1 MSRLIIIPIILAVI
15 LAGVYAIFKYG
26 TTVTQPLIK
35 ATEIKEAWIEVVNG
49 PIFNKTSLQKV
60 ELKSGDLITIG
71 ATIETDSTSR
81 GHIHFPDGSVLRLDK
96 ATTITVSEIHFKK
109 DDHSLA
115 VKIALVTGRVWSKV
129 ITLATPE
136 SVWEVKTGN
145 TVATVRGTA
154 FSMSYKNGVSF
165 IFGSENKIAVAPID
179 PVTKEAIK
187 LSEVVIG
194 ENKVIEITLKEVE
207 KARVSDKPVLNDNV
221 REATPAILN
230 DGWVQD
236 SKEKDREF
244 DLEIEELKLNMRGG
258 DIAEEIIERT
268 EENRKIFNRK
278 ERDSEDEKDDSVEQK
293 KPVIKIDEFK
303 RKTEIKNKV
312 EVEKSDTLEA
322 KIPRVNRN
330 TLEPKIEMSQRET
343 GGSSGSSDN
352 TSGEMRIITD
362 KGLTLVLEGETIVF
376 KAILENQTTKR
387 DITSLVTWNVIG
399 DIGNIIRP
407 GVFVAK
413 LGDEVSELGESVGYV
428 VASFENSKEVGKSE
442 LIKVEALVPD
452 TSEEIGG

>member
-1 MSRLIIIPIILAVI
+1 
-15 LAGVYAIFKYG
+15 
-26 TTVTQPLIK
+26 
-35 ATEIKEAWIEVVNG
+35 
-49 PIFNKTSLQKV
+49 
-60 ELKSGDLITIG
+60 
-71 ATIETDSTSR
+71 
-81 GHIHFPDGSVLRLDK
+81 
-96 ATTITVSEIHFKK
+96 
-109 DDHSLA
+109 
-115 VKIALVTGRVWSKV
+115 
-129 ITLATPE
+129 
-136 SVWEVKTGN
+136 
-145 TVATVRGTA
+145 
-154 FSMSYKNGVSF
+154 
-165 IFGSENKIAVAPID
+165 
-179 PVTKEAIK
+179 
-187 LSEVVIG
+187 
-194 ENKVIEITLKEVE
+194 
-207 KARVSDKPVLNDNV
+207 
-221 REATPAILN
+221 
-230 DGWVQD
+230 
-236 SKEKDREF
+236 
-244 DLEIEELKLNMRGG
+244 MRGG

>member
-1 MSRLIIIPIILAVI
+1 MSRIIIIPIILAVI

-154 FSMSYKNGVSF
+154 FSMSYKNGISF

-236 SKEKDREF
+236 SKEKDR
-244 DLEIEELKLNMRGG
+244 
-258 DIAEEIIERT
+258 
-268 EENRKIFNRK
+268 
-278 ERDSEDEKDDSVEQK
+278 DSEDEKDDSVEQK

-303 RKTEIKNKV
+303 IKTEIKNKV